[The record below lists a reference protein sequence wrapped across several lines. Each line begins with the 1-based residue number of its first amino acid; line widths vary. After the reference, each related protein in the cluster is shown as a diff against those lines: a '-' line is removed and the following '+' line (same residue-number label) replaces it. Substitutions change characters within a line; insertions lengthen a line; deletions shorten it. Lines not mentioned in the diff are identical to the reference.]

1 MAKYNPL
8 FKKFLVIFFVLF
20 ILTLSIPQPASA
32 SFTWHDGTIK
42 YSIITNCVSIII
54 GNPYT
59 EYGAGTYVGYLT
71 DPTAGQPE
79 PNTTYYVHVVIY
91 GLGNS
96 CAGMYAYIDIGLP
109 ANTALAINSTD
120 KVYCFYDGGLIPDAE
135 CPQSLPAS
143 SYNTGMYKVPS
154 INPNQTWPI
163 PQGHNLEI
171 QIPVRSTTPLSG
183 SNLQAAVW
191 MLDGNSSPWLNPTK
205 GVFVFANPQSISGNT
220 GVPGVTLSYTD
231 GVLKTATSNGSGNY
245 SFQVSYDWA
254 GMVTP
259 SKTGVSFIPSSRT
272 YTGVTSDLTGQNYVA
287 KINKTFTSAAA
298 LDGWMLESTENSNQ
312 GGSLNATATT
322 FQLGDKS
329 ADRQYKAVLSFNT
342 ASLPDTIIIQSAV
355 IKIKQSGLL
364 TGSNPFNILG
374 NLYGDISTGWF
385 GTSSSLA
392 LTDFN
397 AAASAAKVGA
407 FNKIPAGGWYSMTL
421 NATGRSNINKI
432 GLTQFRLYFG
442 KDDNDDMSAYFMK
455 FFSGNAVSGKPQLII
470 TYTLP

>member
-1 MAKYNPL
+1 MAKYNSL
-8 FKKFLVIFFVLF
+8 LKKFLVIFSVLF
-20 ILTLSIPQPASA
+20 ILALSLPQRAYASSA
-32 SFTWHDGTIK
+32 WYDGSIEYSTILNCW
-42 YSIITNCVSIII
+42 SIINGT
-54 GNPYT
+54 PYY
-59 EYGAGTYVGYLT
+59 ENGAGTYVGYIA

-96 CAGMYAYIDIGLP
+96 CSGMYAYIDIGLP

-183 SNLQAAVW
+183 SNFQAAVW
-191 MLDGNSSPWLNPTK
+191 MLDGNDSPWLNPTR
-205 GVFVFANPQSISGNT
+205 GVSVYANPHTISGNA
-220 GVPGVTLSYTD
+220 GAPGVTLSYTD
-231 GVLKTATSNGSGNY
+231 GSLKTATSNGSGNY
-245 SFQVSYDWA
+245 SFQVSYGWN
-254 GMVTP
+254 GTVTP

-272 YTGVTSDLTGQNYVA
+272 YTGVISDQTGQNYVA
-287 KINKTFTSAAA
+287 KIDKTFTSAGA
-298 LDGWMLESTENSNQ
+298 LDGWVLESTENSNQ

-322 FQLGDKS
+322 FQLGDNA

-355 IKIKQSGLL
+355 IKIKQSGMP

-374 NLYGDISTGWF
+374 NLWVDISTGWF
-385 GTSSSLA
+385 GTSSALA

-397 AAASAAKVGA
+397 AAASAAKVGT

-442 KDDNDDMSAYFMK
+442 KDDNDDMSADFMK